1 MGNVKKK
8 EGVMGS
14 VRDVLQSLYC
24 SAGVKQDLSLQKKS
38 SGYQSAYVHILT
50 HGHKSVDLAPL

>member
-1 MGNVKKK
+1 
-8 EGVMGS
+8 MGS

-50 HGHKSVDLAPL
+50 HDHKSVDLASL